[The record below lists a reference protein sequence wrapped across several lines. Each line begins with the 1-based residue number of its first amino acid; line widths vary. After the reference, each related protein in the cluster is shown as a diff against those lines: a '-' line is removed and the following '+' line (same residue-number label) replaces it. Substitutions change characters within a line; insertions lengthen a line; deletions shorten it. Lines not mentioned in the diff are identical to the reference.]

1 MDQTQDPSRN
11 PAREPGRDRAPGRD
25 QEPGQEPD
33 QGQDLPE
40 DAAAWRAA
48 REAVMA
54 ELAGLPAGDPY
65 ARELC
70 GRAGELSYLLALEE
84 SAPED
89 LELAAEAFAHAFRPP
104 GPGEGPGW
112 PLRRIMYG
120 HLLGLRYDEQPDPE
134 LLERFHDLVAD
145 GLAELPH
152 DPGLDEAA
160 SLARW
165 LLAFATKA
173 RYQAAEGDRDLLDQA
188 LHRNLSALEA
198 VEGGDTDLQVALG
211 YLWFRHG
218 MLGGGEPSFANSV
231 RYLTLAVE
239 AGGGEGSD
247 DPALVRQARGM
258 SLTLL
263 GTHTLDRTVL
273 EEARAETAAALADV
287 RTRGGTPPDWV
298 RDAELRIAFIRT
310 VIAVHWKD
318 EAQGALAEADL
329 AALVTGPRDMDRLDV
344 AQLDVFGRLLCSRGM
359 AQQRDGLLDRGV
371 EMLTR
376 ALDRWKP
383 ERDGKPT
390 RAALTLG
397 MSLNLRQDT
406 AQETETDPERLRAVV
421 RALRLALADEELT
434 GEERDHALLL
444 LLDAQTQLPQDGP
457 PDVSPQ
463 EMSRMF
469 NRLKGAIESGERIDF
484 GTDNPLLADTPQARR
499 RWRLRVDPLLR
510 SWEAMEEGSRAK
522 AETAAL
528 ILGSLHMIDP
538 HGDRLGEER
547 EAELTRVVLEHAREH
562 EDWRGRGHT
571 VLAMRRFGQGGLGDA
586 ARFTEAMEHFE
597 AAREAGREDPLL
609 EFAEQTA
616 AGMGEQYTGVTGG
629 FADAVERW
637 SGLMD
642 SLDLSPRLRL
652 QWACQQGTAQT
663 IVAAKR
669 GDLPA
674 ADRHLAAVAEAV
686 AELPRED
693 TAWIE
698 VWAQYET
705 ARIAREDLAH
715 RVGAPRT
722 RPPAGRPSAAELR
735 AKAAKYPR
743 QGRANL
749 LGDIATGWIRDAL
762 QPADLPR
769 LREALA
775 LVEEAAAL
783 SKEGGESWVRFT
795 AHAGGLYCTL
805 AMAAPQVA
813 GRVVERQAL
822 KDLERAIVLLRG
834 AVDAMGGPEHRL
846 WSFTALPL
854 GRAYRSRPQASRAD
868 REAGRRLGM
877 DSLRGYVWAALLQ
890 SGTHDA
896 AEAARLAS
904 ENSEEVV
911 RWCLADNALEE
922 AVQALDACRGLV
934 LHTATTSRSVPELL
948 VAAGREDLAG
958 AWRRG
963 GGGAGADAVP
973 TALRREALSVL
984 AAGTGS
990 LFDPPGAAEIGARL
1004 STLRK
1009 DALVYLVPAS
1019 FLGPGTALVVTARG
1033 DVHAVPLP
1041 RLTEDA
1047 APLRDYLPGAPAGRD
1062 VGPVPGWAGTAA
1074 APGPGQSGGLPL
1086 REQLDRLCSWAWYAA
1101 VRPLFDL
1108 FTVPD
1113 RPGRVARL
1121 VLLPMG
1127 SLGVVPWHAAWS
1139 DDGSGRR
1146 HAIEEAEISYAPSAR
1161 LLCEVAARPPAPHTG
1176 TALIV
1181 GDPTGDLRYAG
1192 EEADAVH
1199 RVFYPDGRLLGLS
1212 TGDGTPQQV
1221 ADWLR
1226 GEGDEGAVLHLACHG
1241 TVAENR
1247 PRSSYLSLKG
1257 GELTAEEVT
1266 DSLPGRLGLVVL
1278 AACRSQVSGRGYNEA
1293 YSLASAFLVAGTRSV
1308 IGSLWPVP
1316 DEATSVLMFMTHH
1329 FLRREQ
1335 EPPARALRRAQL
1347 WVLDPDRTV
1356 PPELPQVLADRL
1368 ADLDPRDL
1376 SAWAGFTHLGQ

>member
-1 MDQTQDPSRN
+1 MDQNQGPHHQPDQD
-11 PAREPGRDRAPGRD
+11 
-25 QEPGQEPD
+25 PD
-33 QGQDLPE
+33 QGQDPSE

-84 SAPED
+84 NDPED

-104 GPGEGPGW
+104 GPEEGPRW

-120 HLLGLRYDEQPDPE
+120 HLLGLRHDEQPAPE
-134 LLERFHDLVAD
+134 LLERFHDLVAE
-145 GLAELPH
+145 GLAELPD
-152 DPGLDEAA
+152 DPDLDEAA

-173 RYQAAEGDRDLLDQA
+173 RYQAAEDDRDLLDQA
-188 LHRNLSALEA
+188 LHRNLCALEA
-198 VEGGDTDLQVALG
+198 IEGGDTDLQVALG

-218 MLGGGEPSFANSV
+218 MLGGGAPSFAHSV

-239 AGGGEGSD
+239 ARGREGSD

-263 GTHTLDRTVL
+263 GTQTLDRSVL

-287 RTRGGTPPDWV
+287 RARGGTQPDWV

-310 VIAVHWKD
+310 VIAVHWED
-318 EAQGALAEADL
+318 ETQGALAEADL
-329 AALVTGPRDMDRLDV
+329 AALVTGPRDMDGLDV
-344 AQLDVFGRLLCSRGM
+344 AQLDVFGRLLCARGM
-359 AQQRDGLLDRGV
+359 VQQRDGLLERGA

-376 ALDRWKP
+376 ALDRWRP

-397 MSLNLRQDT
+397 FALNLRHDD
-406 AQETETDPERLRAVV
+406 AQEPEPGAEPQPEPETDPERLRAVV
-421 RALRLALADEELT
+421 RALRLALTDEELT
-434 GEERDHALLL
+434 GEERDQALLF
-444 LLDAQTQLPQDGP
+444 LLDAQTRLPQDGP
-457 PDVSPQ
+457 SDVSSQ
-463 EMSRMF
+463 EINRMF
-469 NRLKGAIESGERIDF
+469 HQMKGAVESGEPIDF
-484 GTDNPLLADTPQARR
+484 GPDNLLLADTPEARQ
-499 RWRLRVDPLLR
+499 RWRLRVNPLFRHWRAL
-510 SWEAMEEGSRAK
+510 EPGSRAQ
-522 AETAAL
+522 AETAAM
-528 ILGSLHMIDP
+528 ILNSLHLIDP

-597 AAREAGREDPLL
+597 AAREEGHEDPWL

-637 SGLMD
+637 SGMTD
-642 SLDLSPRLRL
+642 SLDLSPRMRL
-652 QWACQQGTAQT
+652 QWTCQRGTAQA

-686 AELPRED
+686 AELPREHA
-693 TAWIE
+693 AWIE

-749 LGDIATGWIRDAL
+749 LGDIATGWMRDAL

-775 LVEEAAAL
+775 LIEEAAAL
-783 SKEGGESWVRFT
+783 SKEGGEPWVRFT
-795 AHAGGLYCTL
+795 ANAGGLYCTL

-854 GRAYRSRPQASRAD
+854 GRAYRARPQASRAD
-868 REAGRRLGM
+868 REAGRRLGT

-896 AEAARLAS
+896 AEAARLAG

-948 VAAGREDLAG
+948 VAAGREDLAV

-963 GGGAGADAVP
+963 GGGVGADAVP
-973 TALRREALSVL
+973 TALRREVL
-984 AAGTGS
+984 TVLTAGTVS
-990 LFDPPGAAEIGARL
+990 LLDPPGAAEIGERL
-1004 STLRK
+1004 SALRK

-1047 APLRDYLPGAPAGRD
+1047 APLRDYLPGTPAGRD
-1062 VGPVPGWAGTAA
+1062 LGPVPGWDGPGT
-1074 APGPGQSGGLPL
+1074 APGPVHSGSRLPL

-1127 SLGVVPWHAAWS
+1127 SLGLVPWHAAWS
-1139 DDGSGRR
+1139 DDGGGRR

-1192 EEADAVH
+1192 EEADAVQ
-1199 RVFYPDGRLLGLS
+1199 RAFYPGGRLLGLS

-1257 GELTAEEVT
+1257 GELTAEELT

-1278 AACRSQVSGRGYNEA
+1278 AACRSQVSGRGHNEA

-1316 DEATSVLMFMTHH
+1316 DEATSLLMFMTHH

-1356 PPELPQVLADRL
+1356 PPDLPPVLADRL